1 MSSHTIRVAE
11 SAIEFPAPPDQSILH
26 AMARLGK
33 KGIPKGC
40 LGGGCGVC
48 KIRVLSGEYRTGKM
62 SRDQV
67 TEDEERAGLTL
78 ACKTFAESDLTLEV
92 IGKMQRAVHR

>member
-1 MSSHTIRVAE
+1 MSAHKVRILETEIEFV
-11 SAIEFPAPPDQSILH
+11 AIEGQSVLH
-26 AMARLGK
+26 EMARLGQ

-48 KIRVLSGEYRTGKM
+48 KVRVVSGQYHTGKM

-67 TEDEERAGLTL
+67 TESEVTTGYAL
-78 ACKTFAESDLTLEV
+78 ACKTFADGDLEV
-92 IGKMQRAVHR
+92 EVVGKMQRAVAR

>member
-1 MSSHTIRVAE
+1 MPPCKVHIIGTD
-11 SAIEFPAPPDQSILH
+11 IEFMVREGQSVLH

-48 KIRVLSGEYRTGKM
+48 KIRIVSGEYHTGKM

-67 TEDEERAGLTL
+67 TEADEASGLAL
-78 ACKTFAESDLTLEV
+78 ACKTFSDADLEV
-92 IGKMQRAVHR
+92 EVVGKMQRAVSR

>member
-1 MSSHTIRVAE
+1 MSAHTVRVTE
-11 SAIEFPAPPDQSILH
+11 SAIEFSAPADQSVLH

-48 KIRVLSGEYRTGKM
+48 KIRVISGSYRTGKM

-67 TEDEERAGLTL
+67 TEDEQRAGLTL

-92 IGKMQRAVHR
+92 VGKMQRAVNR